1 MGPCAKRRVLCTIQT
16 PGGIR
21 ITGSNDCLNP
31 QPVCPRGPGE
41 GYEKCTTICK
51 QVGHAEAVALNRAG
65 RLAKGATAILI
76 GHDYY
81 CPDCQQQLFDAGVVA
96 LRRVS

>member
-16 PGGIR
+16 RGGSC
-21 ITGSNDCLNP
+21 ITGSNDCRNP

-41 GYEKCTTICK
+41 GYEKCKTVCQQI
-51 QVGHAEAVALNRAG
+51 GHAEEVALSLAG
-65 RLAKGATAILI
+65 ELAKGATAILT

-81 CPDCQQQLFDAGVVA
+81 CPACQEKLFAAGVVS
-96 LRRVS
+96 LRRL